1 MSAPKL
7 MPTMDPVS
15 IKVTSDGGNNVER
28 TVECLSAEPVKDTA
42 PPPAKDSGVPVTS
55 EEPDAESIKQTAS
68 SQVAET
74 EAKDGMLSAVAHPKQ
89 MTTGN

>member
-1 MSAPKL
+1 

-28 TVECLSAEPVKDTA
+28 TVECSSAEPVSDTA
-42 PPPAKDSGVPVTS
+42 PPPAKDSGIPVTS
-55 EEPDAESIKQTAS
+55 EEPDMGSVKQTAS

-74 EAKDGMLSAVAHPKQ
+74 EAKDGMLPAVAHPKQ
-89 MTTGN
+89 KTTG